1 MISPI
6 NQPNLQNAQSTMTQ
20 GYASNVIPIRGGREG
35 ARMYPVAAGYAA
47 FLLDEE
53 NKKFFLKINDSS
65 GISRQLREF
74 KYEEVTPADPAT
86 FDPSNFATKEDFN
99 VLLNE
104 IKKMSNGETRSRRHN
119 EYRRRNSDGKSY
131 EKSI

>member
-6 NQPNLQNAQSTMTQ
+6 NQQNLQNAQSAMTQ

-35 ARMYPVAAGYAA
+35 ARTYPVAAGYAA
-47 FLLDEE
+47 LLLDEE
-53 NKKFFLKINDSS
+53 NKMFFLKTNDSS
-65 GISRQLREF
+65 GIPRQLREF

-104 IKKMSNGETRSRRHN
+104 IKKMNNEGRTRRYENS
-119 EYRRRNSDGKSY
+119 RRRNSDGKSY